1 MKGSYFGVPNNM
13 LTCMQV
19 LWYASILPYLLN
31 DSQTI
36 FLTIHFSKKTSALRD
51 AKLCCAALYAAV
63 TWETAIFV
71 RSKNGT

>member
-19 LWYASILPYLLN
+19 LWYASIFTLFAQRLPNDFLN
-31 DSQTI
+31 DSFFQTP
-36 FLTIHFSKKTSALRD
+36 ALRD
-51 AKLCCAALYAAV
+51 AKLCCAALCAAV